1 MAKID
6 VLTNVTSDYIKAA
19 ANAPTKLQAK
29 NEDFG
34 TVFKAA
40 MGLVNETNDMETLA
54 KSEEIK
60 FALGYSENTHDLAAA
75 MTKAQLAL
83 QYTVAVRDKAMAAYK
98 EIMQMQV

>member
-1 MAKID
+1 MAID
-6 VLTNVTSDYIKAA
+6 ALTNITSDYIKAA
-19 ANAPTKLQAK
+19 ANNATKLQEK

-34 TVFKAA
+34 AVFNAA
-40 MGLVNETNDMETLA
+40 LGLVNETNDMETLA

-75 MTKAQLAL
+75 MTKASLAL
-83 QYTVAVRDKAMAAYK
+83 SYTVAVRDKALAAYK

>member
-1 MAKID
+1 MASINA
-6 VLTNVTSDYIKAA
+6 LTNITSDYIKAA
-19 ANAPTKLQAK
+19 ANNATKLQEK

-34 TVFKAA
+34 AVFNAA
-40 MGLVNETNDMETLA
+40 LGLINETNDMETAA

-60 FALGYSENTHDLAAA
+60 FSLGYSENTHDLAAA

-83 QYTVAVRDKAMAAYK
+83 QFTVAVRDKAMQSYK

>member
-1 MAKID
+1 MAINA
-6 VLTNVTSDYIKAA
+6 LTNITSDYIKAA
-19 ANAPTKLQAK
+19 ANNATKLQEK

-34 TVFKAA
+34 AVFNAA
-40 MGLVNETNDMETLA
+40 LGLINETNEMETAA

-83 QYTVAVRDKAMAAYK
+83 QYTVAVRDRAMQAYK